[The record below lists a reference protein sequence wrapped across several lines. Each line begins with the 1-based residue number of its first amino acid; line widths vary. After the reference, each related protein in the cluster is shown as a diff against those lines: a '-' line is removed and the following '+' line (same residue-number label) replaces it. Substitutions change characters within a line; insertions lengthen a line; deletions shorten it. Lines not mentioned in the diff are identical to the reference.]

1 MSRFDEFSVVDEIT
15 LNQVR
20 QRLQLS
26 AADLGPEI
34 VSFRAVPGAKGTAF
48 VVLTPLLAFALLLL
62 PGVTVGT
69 FEVTMAV
76 VVWLLAQLALGAF
89 WIRGWMERHRVCRHG
104 LVLGRRGEYA
114 VPWSTID
121 PGRVRLLR
129 RANLL
134 TRHGI
139 AAGRLLR
146 PGETLGHALL
156 VNGLDDTPAGHERLA
171 VNEQLLR
178 EGRGADEH
186 LTCFDRW
193 VLAGRHAP
201 DLVRAMEEAMVAD
214 GYPAQGMAAEVVAH
228 PLVLAWTPQPDAS
241 GIPGEHLSPLRRTTD
256 PVIGTRA
263 ARA

>member
-1 MSRFDEFSVVDEIT
+1 MSRFDEFGAVDEVT
-15 LNQVR
+15 LGQVR
-20 QRLQLS
+20 QRLELT
-26 AADLGPEI
+26 AVDLGPELA
-34 VSFRAVPGAKGTAF
+34 SFRATPGWKGTAF
-48 VVLTPLLAFALLLL
+48 VLLAPATPLLLL
-62 PGVTVGT
+62 PLAPDATGRWMGVVAAL
-69 FEVTMAV
+69 VL
-76 VVWLLAQLALGAF
+76 LLATGAF
-89 WIRGWMERHRVCRHG
+89 WLRGWSEKHRVCRHG

-129 RANLL
+129 RANLV

-139 AAGRLLR
+139 RSGPLLR

-171 VNEQLLR
+171 TNERLHR

-193 VLAGRHAP
+193 FLAGRHAE

-214 GYPAQGMAAEVVAH
+214 GYPARGMADAVVAR
-228 PLVLAWTPQPDAS
+228 PVVLRYSPEPHAS

-256 PVIGTRA
+256 PVVGVQA
-263 ARA
+263 L